1 MKLPASGS
9 QGEADFFSRWKKSNL
24 RPNQNFDGLQNI
36 LRWTFARGAKNWF
49 WSSQNSVSDSSKF
62 ITPKQK
68 WSKPTINWCRLV
80 ELHRLT
86 SNTRKREERERGGG
100 DDPDILVLVLIDGDV
115 GIAWY
120 CLVDLIRMYLVTTSN
135 LIFSCHHTS
144 TSALFCQVKGA
155 SQSQGGVVE
164 TFYRVSSK

>member
-1 MKLPASGS
+1 MVKKNNRNDGDVKSFQKKNGIASLLKNEPS
-9 QGEADFFSRWKKSNL
+9 TSHRSENWPSLKST
-24 RPNQNFDGLQNI
+24 QTHQ
-36 LRWTFARGAKNWF
+36 
-49 WSSQNSVSDSSKF
+49 
-62 ITPKQK
+62 ITQKQK

-120 CLVDLIRMYLVTTSN
+120 CLVDLIWRYLVTTSN

-144 TSALFCQVKGA
+144 TTSALFCQVKGA